1 MKKVLVMLA
10 AAACSLA
17 AMATD
22 FTGKLTVTVNDVTS
36 EMETT
41 ISVADSADVY
51 NFDLRNFIL
60 VAEDG
65 NQMGVGNIT
74 LHNLAGNT
82 ACGYT
87 NIKFND
93 KVVITEGDLE
103 GVDFWMGPMLG
114 DVPVVLNADFNAQAM
129 SVNIDIDMMDT
140 LEQIIKVNFVGTT
153 PAPAPGVKGDVN
165 GDNVV
170 DVSDVTTVINV
181 MLGGE

>member
-1 MKKVLVMLA
+1 MKKIFVMLA

-22 FTGKLTVTVNDVTS
+22 YTGKLTVNVNDVVS

-41 ISVADSADVY
+41 ISVDESAGVC
-51 NFDLRNFIL
+51 NFDLKNFVL

-65 NQMGVGNIT
+65 NKMGVGNIS

-82 ACGYT
+82 AYGFT

-103 GVDFWMGPMLG
+103 EVDFWMGPILG
-114 DVPVVLNADFNAQAM
+114 EVPVVLNADFNAQAL

-140 LEQIIKVNFVGTT
+140 LEQVIKVNFVGT
-153 PAPAPGVKGDVN
+153 APAVPGLKGDVN
-165 GDNVV
+165 GDGTV

-181 MLGGE
+181 MLGGK